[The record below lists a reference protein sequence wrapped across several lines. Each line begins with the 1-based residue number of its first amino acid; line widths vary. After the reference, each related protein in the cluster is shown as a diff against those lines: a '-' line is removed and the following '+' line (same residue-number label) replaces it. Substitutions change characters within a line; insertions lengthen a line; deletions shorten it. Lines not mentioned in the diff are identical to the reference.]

1 VTEQPEP
8 DAAVA
13 CRLDAQGVARRSADL
28 GALMR
33 RALVAHERDGR
44 GVGLTF
50 DRSQELDAALADWVA
65 AEKVCCPFFDFEVSH
80 DAATTVLKIEA
91 PDAARAL
98 IDRIDQRA
106 CRIVAARLGENR

>member
-1 VTEQPEP
+1 VTERPEP

-13 CRLDAQGVARRSADL
+13 CRLDAQGEARRSADL

-33 RALVAHERDGR
+33 SALIAHQRDGR

-50 DRSQELDAALADWVA
+50 DRSEELDAALTAWVA
-65 AEKVCCPFFDFEVSH
+65 EEKVCCPFLDFEVSH
-80 DAATTVLKIEA
+80 DAATTMLKIEA

-106 CRIVAARLGENR
+106 GRIVAARLGG

>member
-13 CRLDAQGVARRSADL
+13 CRLDAQGEARRGADL

-33 RALVAHERDGR
+33 RALVAHRRDGR
-44 GVGLTF
+44 GVALTF
-50 DRSQELDAALADWVA
+50 DRSEGLDAALAAWVA
-65 AEKVCCPFFDFEVSH
+65 EEKVCCPFFDFEISH
-80 DAATTVLKIEA
+80 DAATTELKIVA

-106 CRIVAARLGENR
+106 GRIVAARLGG